1 MQKPDNIQMQKPGV
15 VSLVQGLKP
24 LPASDL
30 ER

>member
-15 VSLVQGLKP
+15 VSLVQGFKP